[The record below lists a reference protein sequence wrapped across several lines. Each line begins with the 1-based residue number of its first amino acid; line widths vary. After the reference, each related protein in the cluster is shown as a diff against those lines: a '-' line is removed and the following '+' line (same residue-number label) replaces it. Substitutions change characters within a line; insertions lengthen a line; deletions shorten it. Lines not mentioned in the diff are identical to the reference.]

1 VNKVG
6 VIAFLA
12 LAVWVHAAEKREPSD
27 IARELR
33 AHLGELSARDR
44 FSGVVLVAKGERILF
59 HGAYGRAAGN
69 SNVTNTVNTQFPLA
83 SVSKVFTAVAVLQLA
98 QAGKFSLDARLID
111 ILPAYPN
118 KEVAQKVT
126 VRQLLTH
133 RSGLGNHFGTF
144 QRADFT
150 KHPAAE
156 SFLELFANEPLRS
169 EPGST
174 YYYSNAGYLVL
185 GLIVARA
192 SGESYDDYVH
202 AHIFNPA
209 GMRKSACSTNE
220 TRGLNAVGGLLSTAE
235 DLHRF
240 SLALQRGT
248 LLNNEFTALQLT
260 GGSGMDS
267 ATNNG
272 VRVAGYIGSAP
283 GMSNSLE
290 IYPDLSYT
298 VVILSSTDLAAGP
311 IKHKVRD
318 MVTSRMWSRKGDIK

>member
-6 VIAFLA
+6 VIVFLA
-12 LAVWVHAAEKREPSD
+12 LAVWVQAAEEREDSD

-33 AHLGELSARDR
+33 AHLGELSERDR

-59 HGAYGRAAGN
+59 HEAYGRAAGN
-69 SNVTNTVNTQFPLA
+69 SNVTNTVDTQFPLA

-98 QAGKFSLDARLID
+98 QTGKLSLDDKLID
-111 ILPAYPN
+111 VLPNYPN
-118 KEVAQKVT
+118 REVAEKIT

-156 SFLELFANEPLRS
+156 SFLELFAHEPLRFG
-169 EPGST
+169 PGNT

-192 SGESYDDYVH
+192 SGESYDDYVR
-202 AHIFNPA
+202 AHIFNLG

-220 TRGLNAVGGLLSTAE
+220 TRGLNAVGGVLSTAE

-240 SLALQRGT
+240 SLALQRGK

-260 GGSGMDS
+260 GGSGMDT

-272 VRVAGYIGSAP
+272 VRTVGHMGAAP
-283 GMSNSLE
+283 GMSNSFE
-290 IYPDLSYT
+290 IYPDLGYT
-298 VVILSSTDLAAGP
+298 VIILSSTDRAAEP
-311 IKHKVRD
+311 IRVKVRD
-318 MVTSRMWSRKGDIK
+318 MVTSRIWLRKGDIK